1 LTKKLS
7 WALYDK
13 KHLDKLI
20 DNIVTMIDELEL
32 CLRKSLDKSADCLVD
47 WLQISTLKT
56 PEPIFSL
63 S

>member
-32 CLRKSLDKSADCLVD
+32 CLRKSLDKSADYLVD